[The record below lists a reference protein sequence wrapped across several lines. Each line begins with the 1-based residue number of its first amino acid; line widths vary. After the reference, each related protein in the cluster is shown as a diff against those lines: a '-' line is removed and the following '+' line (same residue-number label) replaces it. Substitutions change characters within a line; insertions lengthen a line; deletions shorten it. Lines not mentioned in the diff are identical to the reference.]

1 MRLTDES
8 TITRDNCTYNFQKTI
23 FWKIECVGIHNDIFY
38 NKEVIGNLV
47 DKPDGKARSRWKNE
61 TDEQKR
67 SEELLQKVILSSQEK
82 QDDLSKQ
89 YERLKST
96 TTHIMK
102 ELAFQVNHQMDTDL
116 LNMPNDFEAVDR
128 EWKAISSKLVVPSQT
143 SDNLT
148 QEVDGGKIR
157 FDS

>member
-1 MRLTDES
+1 M
-8 TITRDNCTYNFQKTI
+8 
-23 FWKIECVGIHNDIFY
+23 
-38 NKEVIGNLV
+38 V

-96 TTHIMK
+96 ATHIMK

-143 SDNLT
+143 SDNLKE
-148 QEVDGGKIR
+148 EVDGGKIR

>member
-1 MRLTDES
+1 M
-8 TITRDNCTYNFQKTI
+8 
-23 FWKIECVGIHNDIFY
+23 
-38 NKEVIGNLV
+38 V

-89 YERLKST
+89 YEGLKST

-102 ELAFQVNHQMDTDL
+102 ELAFQVNHQLDTDL

-143 SDNLT
+143 SDNVT
-148 QEVDGGKIR
+148 DKDDVGKIS
-157 FDS
+157 FGTILQYCGKQVNYQQ